1 MPTTATSGS
10 AVGADA
16 KERKRRVK
24 NTEGD
29 KARGSQAFAQ
39 RPQQASSTD
48 CVPSLRTRTH
58 TISKHIEGWGT

>member
-10 AVGADA
+10 AVWADA

-24 NTEGD
+24 TTEGD

-39 RPQQASSTD
+39 RPQQASSTE
-48 CVPSLRTRTH
+48 CVPSLHTRTH
-58 TISKHIEGWGT
+58 TISTHTERGGT